1 MLLSTNEKF
10 LNEYSNFKA
19 RIEKIQNEQQ
29 KSDLTGLLNE
39 MVSTVKDIDKK
50 HELLAMR
57 SKMPATG
64 DDPRTKL
71 FDLRKKIDLR
81 LREYENLRRD

>member
-1 MLLSTNEKF
+1 MLLSQNEKF
-10 LNEYSNFKA
+10 LNEYSNFKT

-29 KSDLTGLLNE
+29 KSDLMGLLNE

-57 SKMPATG
+57 SKMPTPG

-81 LREYENLRRD
+81 LREYENLRRY